1 MKILFDTG
9 TPHPL
14 RQHLSEHGYTV
25 ETAQYHGRHDYSNGD
40 LLDFAEQNGFQVLI
54 TTDQNMEYELVISN
68 WNVGIV
74 VLTDTD
80 WNYIKY
86 YINDILDAIR
96 MSQPGMV
103 VSVEITNPQ
112 KGD

>member
-9 TPHPL
+9 VPHPL
-14 RQHLSEHGYTV
+14 RQHLLEHGLEV
-25 ETAQYHGRHDYSNGD
+25 ETAQYHEWHNYSNGE
-40 LLDFAEQNGFQVLI
+40 LLDLAEQNGFQVLV

-86 YINDILDAIR
+86 YIDDILDAVR
-96 MSQPGMV
+96 RFQPGMTIP
-103 VSVEITNPQ
+103 VEITNP
-112 KGD
+112 